1 MIKTDYYAKLAYMM
15 SKARTDAKLSQKE
28 MAVKMN
34 VCANTIKN
42 WEGLATVPDAVQV
55 IMWFEALQLNIVEY
69 FLIAFVC
76 SNPVDEILKTTV
88 QQLSAEH
95 KQALYELH
103 KIYGLDTLIVL
114 LKIEI
119 EVLNEK

>member
-1 MIKTDYYAKLAYMM
+1 MVKTDYYEKLAYMM

-55 IMWFEALQLNIVEY
+55 IMWFEALQLNKIFCTHTFRESCL
-69 FLIAFVC
+69 FLE
-76 SNPVDEILKTTV
+76 N
-88 QQLSAEH
+88 QLPYS
-95 KQALYELH
+95 Y
-103 KIYGLDTLIVL
+103 
-114 LKIEI
+114 
-119 EVLNEK
+119 